1 VWCSTCIIQLLYL
14 STLLISHFQCLSP
27 AGEYNLRLGI
37 IKELHPDMF
46 ATYSGRLCSNLCLL
60 YLFFFLTKANLHGK
74 IVIGIGTKKILL
86 IFFSA
91 NG

>member
-1 VWCSTCIIQLLYL
+1 MV
-14 STLLISHFQCLSP
+14 
-27 AGEYNLRLGI
+27 
-37 IKELHPDMF
+37 

>member
-1 VWCSTCIIQLLYL
+1 MFESLFA
-14 STLLISHFQCLSP
+14 ISL
-27 AGEYNLRLGI
+27 
-37 IKELHPDMF
+37 
-46 ATYSGRLCSNLCLL
+46 
-60 YLFFFLTKANLHGK
+60 FFLTKANLHGK

>member
-1 VWCSTCIIQLLYL
+1 MV
-14 STLLISHFQCLSP
+14 
-27 AGEYNLRLGI
+27 
-37 IKELHPDMF
+37 

-60 YLFFFLTKANLHGK
+60 YLFVLTKANLHGK